1 MMLRTKILGAMALV
15 LAITV
20 GGSFLVLI
28 RYQRAQL
35 LQNTADATAHLAST
49 IRATLEH
56 AMLANDPDEIRRIVL
71 TVGQQ
76 PGIEGV
82 FILDRTGAVKAASKS
97 DQLGQAPPGGP
108 PRFPTGH
115 SEMEAAGSG
124 GTIVVEGQPSPIL
137 RSTSLIP
144 NAPRCQG
151 CHDPPQ
157 RILGALVVDRSLDPM
172 ERQLR
177 TSLGYMLGS
186 AGLAFLLLTATTYAV
201 LRRLII
207 TPLADLGQ
215 AAQAI
220 EAGNYDTP
228 MTLDRTDEVGELAR
242 GLDQMR
248 RRILEHLGEVQRWG
262 QELEARVAERT
273 QELRTL
279 NRVAL
284 VTNEALDLETMFSRA
299 LEAALDALG
308 VGAGAIIL
316 ATPEPIGPVIVQRG
330 LTQTEVETLTRGAR
344 EAGMEFTCAGA
355 GAQAGVRRFACF
367 PIRFKGALRGILC
380 ADNSGEAPL
389 VTEKLRL
396 LEALAAQLGGTIER
410 AVLHQDLERSFRD
423 LRDSQEQIVERE
435 RQIAGLK
442 ALRAAT
448 VTLSHHIN
456 NASAAIEGCRDVLAV
471 TLGDQ
476 ADWQLRYA
484 LDGIQLSVKKIAA
497 VLRALSGLTRFEVTP
512 FPGGTEAIDIERAIQ
527 EMLAQ
532 LEPDERESGGDPPRR
547 LT

>member
-1 MMLRTKILGAMALV
+1 MTLRMKVLAAMALV

-35 LQNTADATAHLAST
+35 LRNTADATAHLAST

-56 AMLANDPDEIRRIVL
+56 AMLANDPAEIQRIVR

-76 PGIEGV
+76 PGIQGV
-82 FILDRTGAVKAASKS
+82 FVLDHTGAVKVTSRP
-97 DQLGQAPPGGP
+97 DQAGRPLAEGP
-108 PRFPTGH
+108 PSLPSDLPDGQT
-115 SEMEAAGSG
+115 AARGE
-124 GTIVVEGQPSPIL
+124 TRVLPRQPSPVL

-144 NAPRCQG
+144 NTPRCQG
-151 CHDPPQ
+151 CHDPRQ
-157 RILGALVVDRSLDPM
+157 RFLGALVVDRSLDPM
-172 ERQLR
+172 EGQLR

-201 LRRLII
+201 LRRLVI
-207 TPLADLGQ
+207 TPLSDLGR
-215 AAQAI
+215 AARAI

-248 RRILEHLGEVQRWG
+248 RRILEHLGEVRRWG

-284 VTNEALDLETMFSRA
+284 VTNEALDLETIFSRA

-308 VGAGAIIL
+308 VDAGAIIL
-316 ATPEPIGPVIVQRG
+316 EAPDRRDPMVVQRG
-330 LTQTEVETLTRGAR
+330 LSQTDVETLIR
-344 EAGMEFTCAGA
+344 EARAAGVECACAGA
-355 GAQAGVRRFACF
+355 VTQAGVRRFACF
-367 PIRFKGALRGILC
+367 PVRSKAGLLGILC
-380 ADNSGEAPL
+380 VDNSRVPL
-389 VTEKLRL
+389 AEEKLRL
-396 LEALAAQLGGTIER
+396 LEALAAQLGGTVER
-410 AVLHQDLERSFRD
+410 AILHQDLERSFRT
-423 LRDSQEQIVERE
+423 LRESQAQIVERE
-435 RQIAGLK
+435 RQIAALE

-456 NASAAIEGCRDVLAV
+456 NAAAGIEGCRNVLAMA
-471 TLGDQ
+471 LNDQ
-476 ADWQLRYA
+476 ADWQVQHA
-484 LDGIQLSVKKIAA
+484 LDGIRTSVRKITA
-497 VLRALSGLTRFEVTP
+497 VLQALRGLTRFELIP
-512 FPGGTEAIDIERAIQ
+512 FPGGADAIDIERAIQ
-527 EMLAQ
+527 ETLAQ
-532 LEPDERESGGDPPRR
+532 LGPDEPEPDGGPPRR